1 MHYTLCNL
9 VSKHELGVSYS
20 IYATAQYMYVY
31 THTFG
36 EVYWA

>member
-1 MHYTLCNL
+1 MHYALYNFL
-9 VSKHELGVSYS
+9 SKHELSVSYS

-36 EVYWA
+36 EVY